1 MDSSYRGGETMTT
14 RTLYT
19 AEARNLEELKAAIDL
34 AMVETRVAFKDQK
47 NADEVLLEE
56 VLSVALIEYT
66 LTDGSKV
73 YNLNIE

>member
-1 MDSSYRGGETMTT
+1 MTT

-47 NADEVLLEE
+47 NADEVLLDAT
-56 VLSVALIEYT
+56 LSVALVEDT

-73 YNLNIE
+73 YNLILE

>member
-1 MDSSYRGGETMTT
+1 MTT

-19 AEARNLEELKAAIDL
+19 AEARNLEELKAVIDT

-47 NADEVLLEE
+47 NADEVLLDAT
-56 VLSVALIEYT
+56 LSVALVEDT

-73 YNLNIE
+73 YNLILE

>member
-1 MDSSYRGGETMTT
+1 MTT